1 MKIITKEWKNCY
13 DLLGVIYDLRKET
26 GWKLPVLIRVS
37 DFIEDEDNNGEKCSN
52 SEFAKRVGVNKSVIS
67 NIVKKSCGKSCIDL

>member
-26 GWKLPVLIRVS
+26 GWKLPVLIDGTKTR
-37 DFIEDEDNNGEKCSN
+37 FDNR
-52 SEFAKRVGVNKSVIS
+52 KRRGRAIKLRFS
-67 NIVKKSCGKSCIDL
+67 